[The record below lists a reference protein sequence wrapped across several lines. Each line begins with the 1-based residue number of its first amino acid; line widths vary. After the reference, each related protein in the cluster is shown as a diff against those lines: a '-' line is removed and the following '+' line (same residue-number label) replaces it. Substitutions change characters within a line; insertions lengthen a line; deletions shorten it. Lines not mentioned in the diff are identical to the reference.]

1 MRVINV
7 GVLRQKNIKLRLERP
22 AKFKQDT
29 CMHAPLMAKNV
40 LHAFVNFYILVYNQN
55 RAFFILT
62 ITLIFGG
69 WNPPTSALTG
79 LNSCVKKLYYVL
91 NTISWSCAGPK
102 RSHVLFVL
110 LYRKVSLVWFLPGW
124 EGRICGWRNWTL
136 YTFCCFSW
144 VIIDLM
150 INHIITDYTHNWSE
164 QF

>member
-62 ITLIFGG
+62 TTLIFYDPDIFRDILGHLDVGG
-69 WNPPTSALTG
+69 GIHPLQP
-79 LNSCVKKLYYVL
+79 
-91 NTISWSCAGPK
+91 
-102 RSHVLFVL
+102 
-110 LYRKVSLVWFLPGW
+110 
-124 EGRICGWRNWTL
+124 
-136 YTFCCFSW
+136 
-144 VIIDLM
+144 
-150 INHIITDYTHNWSE
+150 
-164 QF
+164 